1 MPSHFLYHA
10 FTLLRLERSR
20 PRGKTRRTQ
29 SSRMRWRREKG
40 QKSGSQKMW
49 VGLRYCFA
57 DYKAVCEAPPLK
69 WCVVDLLPLS
79 WREPCKIGFDS
90 PFTDSSP
97 PPPSSFEPL
106 LDHELTGPPSPL
118 VTLRKEGLGK
128 TLIESPLMISLLL
141 LIMNTVIDFVV
152 RHSYL
157 FLQQIDEVAYV
168 DKGRNLAV
176 ALGERDV
183 KVRKFRGLA

>member
-1 MPSHFLYHA
+1 
-10 FTLLRLERSR
+10 
-20 PRGKTRRTQ
+20 
-29 SSRMRWRREKG
+29 
-40 QKSGSQKMW
+40 MW

-97 PPPSSFEPL
+97 LPPSSFEPL
-106 LDHELTGPPSPL
+106 LDHELTGPPPPL
-118 VTLRKEGLGK
+118 VTPRKEGLGK

-152 RHSYL
+152 YHSYL